1 MVVVFQSTRMSRA
14 QDVYLSVCLS
24 PITSLGCLTKPFS
37 LFAASRSLSHSLS
50 LSFSLSLSLFVWLS
64 SPPGAFHCSGKKEK
78 RDREERERKRR
89 GKGLLGDFTANQ
101 LRRERNGN
109 CVCFQTASLS
119 RALLL
124 LSRSRKERCVQRGR
138 VLIDKKRERER
149 ERDAAFAAV
158 GGRLEV

>member
-1 MVVVFQSTRMSRA
+1 
-14 QDVYLSVCLS
+14 
-24 PITSLGCLTKPFS
+24 
-37 LFAASRSLSHSLS
+37 
-50 LSFSLSLSLFVWLS
+50 
-64 SPPGAFHCSGKKEK
+64 
-78 RDREERERKRR
+78 
-89 GKGLLGDFTANQ
+89 LGDFTANQ

-149 ERDAAFAAV
+149 EMLHLRLLEADWRFSPSSHSLMV
-158 GGRLEV
+158 GLLES